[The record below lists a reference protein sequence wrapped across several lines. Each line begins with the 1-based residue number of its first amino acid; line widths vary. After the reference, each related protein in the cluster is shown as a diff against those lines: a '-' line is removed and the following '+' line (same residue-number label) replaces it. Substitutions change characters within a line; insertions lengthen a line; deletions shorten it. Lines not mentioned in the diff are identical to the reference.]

1 MAADHSY
8 YVYLLASGNNRVLYT
23 GVTNNLKRRLYEH
36 KNGLVEGFTKKYRV
50 HKLVYFEETNDV
62 NTAIA
67 REKEIKGWLREK
79 KNSLVEKENS
89 GWNDLSEE
97 WFKDST
103 MPEK

>member
-1 MAADHSY
+1 MDADHSY

-36 KNGLVEGFTKKYRV
+36 KHGLVEGFTKKYRV

-62 NTAIA
+62 NAAIA

-79 KNSLVEKENS
+79 KNTLVEKDNS
-89 GWNDLSEE
+89 GWNDLSEG
-97 WFKDST
+97 WFEDST

>member
-1 MAADHSY
+1 
-8 YVYLLASGNNRVLYT
+8 VYLLASGNNRVLYT

-36 KNGLVEGFTKKYRV
+36 KHGLVEGFTKKYRV